1 MALAVWVP
9 SDEKSEED
17 YFHQKCVIY
26 EALIKAIPADKQY
39 DRLRDEVLR
48 DFTTLLSVSQLQKAK
63 PAEWFL
69 HAKILIDR
77 ANTAMPRER
86 DKLIPLIY
94 NSRSTILH
102 LYLQKEEL
110 LKSAN

>member
-1 MALAVWVP
+1 MRELASWVAT
-9 SDEKSEED
+9 DEKSEED
-17 YFHQKCVIY
+17 YFHQKCVISN
-26 EALIKAIPADKQY
+26 ALIKAIPADNKY
-39 DRLRDEVLR
+39 AGLRDEALR
-48 DFTTLLSVSQLQKAK
+48 DFVALMSSSQLQKER

-77 ANTAMPRER
+77 ASAAQSPER

-102 LYLQKEEL
+102 LYVQKEEL
-110 LKSAN
+110 LKSR